1 MNAPA
6 TLTELRDAVLAAQRA
21 IVVGGGTKPRLS
33 AVDAT
38 RISTARLTGI
48 TEYDPAEF
56 TVTALA
62 GTPLR
67 ELVAALADQGHYL
80 PFDPLLVEAG
90 STIGGLV
97 AANASGPGR
106 FRYGGVRDF
115 ILGVRFVDGL
125 GRLLRLGGRVVKNA
139 AGFDV
144 PKFLV
149 GSLGRFAAIGEVTF
163 KVFPRPAATR
173 TLRLPFAVTRLAAL
187 ARSRY
192 PIDALDVP
200 PGGEWLLVRL
210 AGPPRA
216 LESLAREIGGADED
230 DAVWQGIR
238 ERPWHFRADITAAEI
253 GAHTNAH
260 VSCGGDVVF
269 GDEPPPRGLRLRGAG
284 DLWIG
289 GRPRFAIEDAVKRA
303 LDPEGRFPALD
314 DPTAASHPQEA

>member
-6 TLTELRDAVLAAQRA
+6 TLAELREAVLAAPRVIA
-21 IVVGGGTKPRLS
+21 VGAGTKPRLS
-33 AVDAT
+33 AVDAV

-62 GTPLR
+62 GTPVR
-67 ELVAALADQGHYL
+67 EVVAALADQGQYL
-80 PFDPLLVEAG
+80 PFDPLGVEAG
-90 STIGGLV
+90 GTIGGLV

-115 ILGVRFVDGL
+115 ILAVRFVDGL
-125 GRLLRLGGRVVKNA
+125 GRLLRLGGKVVKNA

-173 TLRLPFAVTRLAAL
+173 TLRLPFSTARLAAL
-187 ARSRY
+187 AAGRHCL
-192 PIDALDVP
+192 DALDVP
-200 PGGEWLLVRL
+200 AGGEALLVRM

-216 LESLAREIGGADED
+216 LDALASEIGGEAVD
-230 DAVWQGIR
+230 DGVWRTIR
-238 ERPWHFRADITAAEI
+238 EHPWRYRTDITPTEIAAH
-253 GAHTNAH
+253 AFAH
-260 VSCGGDVVF
+260 VSCAGNVAWSDA
-269 GDEPPPRGLRLRGAG
+269 PPPRGLMLRGDG
-284 DLWIG
+284 PLWIG

-303 LDPEGRFPALD
+303 FDPDGRFPTLD
-314 DPTAASHPQEA
+314 DGSPAGRTEST